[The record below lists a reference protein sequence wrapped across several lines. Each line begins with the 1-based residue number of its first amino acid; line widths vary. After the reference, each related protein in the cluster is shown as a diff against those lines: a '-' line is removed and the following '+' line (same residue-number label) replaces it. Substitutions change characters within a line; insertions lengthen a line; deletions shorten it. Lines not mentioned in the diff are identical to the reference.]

1 MKSLPLDDPGTPDL
15 RSAAR
20 YMAWILRVQGWTLV
34 GAVTFG
40 ITWMVAQASV
50 PAVIGA
56 AIDAVVEHG
65 FGRGLVLWSAL
76 LLLVGAIGAAAGII
90 RHRLSVQMWLDAA
103 YRNVQLVS
111 GHSGRL
117 GSELN
122 RRVAHGEVV
131 SVGATDLANL
141 GNYVDVAGRF
151 AGAIVA
157 YLVVAVILLRSSTT
171 LGLVVLIGVPVLM
184 LATGP
189 LLRRLNRRNQHA
201 RALQGELNTLAS
213 DIVAGLRVLRGIG
226 GEAMFDRRYR
236 AASQDVRRAGVQV
249 ARVQSVL
256 DALQVL
262 LPGAFVVL
270 VVWLGARYAASGEI
284 STGDLVAF
292 YGYATFLLLPLRTF
306 TEAANK
312 IIRGHV
318 SARHVIR
325 ILRIVPSVSDPADPV
340 SPPDGD
346 LVDASTSF
354 VASKGLLT
362 AVVSD
367 DPRDAVA
374 LADRLGGYVQPGRD
388 DVDAVTYGDVP
399 LGAVGRDEL
408 RRRVVV
414 SDTAS
419 ALFSGRLRDAL
430 DAGRA
435 TSDEEVAHA
444 LTTASADDVLEALDD
459 GLDGELAERG
469 RSLSGG
475 QRQRI
480 VLARALLTDA
490 DVLVLVE
497 PTSAVDSHTEAR
509 IAQRLRRHRAGR
521 TTVVVTS
528 SPLVLDV
535 ADEVVF
541 LTGGR
546 VVARGE
552 HHHLMSTD
560 RAYRQVVTREE
571 AEDVA

>member
-1 MKSLPLDDPGTPDL
+1 MKNLPLADPGTPDL
-15 RSAAR
+15 RSSVR

-34 GAVTFG
+34 GAIGFG
-40 ITWMVAQASV
+40 ITWMVAQATV

-56 AIDAVVEHG
+56 AIDAVVDDG
-65 FGRGLVLWSAL
+65 FGRGLLLWSAL
-76 LLLVGAIGAAAGII
+76 LLLVGAIQAASGIV

-103 YRNVQLVS
+103 YRTVQLVS
-111 GHSGRL
+111 THSGRL

-131 SVGATDLANL
+131 SVGATDIANI
-141 GNYVDVAGRF
+141 GNSVDVMGRF
-151 AGAIVA
+151 VGSIVA
-157 YLVVAVILLRSSTT
+157 YLVVAVILLRSSPT

-189 LLRRLNRRNQHA
+189 LLRHLNRRNQHA

-270 VVWLGARYAASGEI
+270 VVWLGARFAASGQI
-284 STGDLVAF
+284 TAGDLVAF
-292 YGYATFLLLPLRTF
+292 YGYATFLMLPLRTF

-312 IIRGHV
+312 LIRGNV

-325 ILRIVPSVSDPADPV
+325 ILGIVPSVTDPADPI

-346 LVDASTSF
+346 LVDARTGF
-354 VASKGLLT
+354 VARKGVLT
-362 AVVSD
+362 AIVSD

-374 LADRLGGYVQPGRD
+374 LADRLGGYLEPGG
-388 DVDAVTYGDVP
+388 DVDDVTYGDVP
-399 LGAVGRDEL
+399 LGAVARDEL
-408 RRRVVV
+408 RRRIVVN
-414 SDTAS
+414 DTGS

-430 DAGRA
+430 DVRRA
-435 TSDEEVAHA
+435 TTDDEVAA
-444 LTTASADDVLEALDD
+444 AVTTASADDVLETLAD
-459 GLDGELAERG
+459 GLDSELAERG

-475 QRQRI
+475 QRQRV

-509 IAQRLRRHRAGR
+509 IAGRLRRHRAGR
-521 TTVVVTS
+521 TTVVVSS

-541 LTGGR
+541 VAGGR
-546 VVARGE
+546 AVAKGE
-552 HHHLMSTD
+552 HHHLMTTD

-571 AEDVA
+571 GEDVA